1 MRMHK
6 GHSMFINTKI
16 ISILI
21 AVCSISIIF
30 LTTGCLDSESDN
42 EGETGVSA
50 VSLMIIAQQEKNVH
64 NGDLELVVVTAMEPT
79 SKGRSLSWK
88 FAYNDVTAGIP
99 LDSFLVT
106 VDKDGEIVTSEDDPL
121 QKSPIKN
128 WSIDSTTAYVN
139 ARDRL
144 IDDGVISNSTM
155 ISVRFLYL
163 LGEDNDNNGCEWTV
177 GMILGSDEP
186 LEATIRVDGSSG
198 EVLEIISSKG

>member
-30 LTTGCLDSESDN
+30 LTTGCLDNGDDN

-50 VSLMIIAQQEKNVH
+50 VSLMIIAQQEKNDH